1 LSKFGNLAKEGRSK
15 IYSSAEKLIFGL
27 KSMDKDIEIIP

>member
-1 LSKFGNLAKEGRSK
+1 MSKFGNLTKEGRLK

-27 KSMDKDIEIIP
+27 KSIDKDIEV